1 MKSENDAVTTFIKI
15 GDAIINPD
23 HIEAFVSVG
32 QGWQIKF
39 ASGATHAVRGE
50 FDPEDPFHV
59 IHESAVIPAPPG
71 WRAIVGSKQSL
82 EGFPFETFW
91 YQDVIAFE
99 IVANMPAPTPITA
112 EWGNLMD
119 HCSSL
124 PFVTVSPGGC
134 VSDWAGCSFDSLDSF
149 LAYARESHDRV
160 RRQAEEKRRG
170 DCIKN
175 AVAP

>member
-59 IHESAVIPAPPG
+59 IH
-71 WRAIVGSKQSL
+71 
-82 EGFPFETFW
+82 T
-91 YQDVIAFE
+91 
-99 IVANMPAPTPITA
+99 
-112 EWGNLMD
+112 
-119 HCSSL
+119 
-124 PFVTVSPGGC
+124 
-134 VSDWAGCSFDSLDSF
+134 
-149 LAYARESHDRV
+149 
-160 RRQAEEKRRG
+160 KRRDPCAAG
-170 DCIKN
+170 LSRNRPKQAIT
-175 AVAP
+175 